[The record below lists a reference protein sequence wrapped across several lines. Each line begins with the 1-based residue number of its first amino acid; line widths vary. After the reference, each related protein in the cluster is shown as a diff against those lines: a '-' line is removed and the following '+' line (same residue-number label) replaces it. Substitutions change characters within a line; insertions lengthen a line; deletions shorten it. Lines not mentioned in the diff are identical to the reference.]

1 SEGQRE
7 KRAVVDLLSF
17 DSENELIADGVGK
30 VSLLVGADATVVVH
44 KEDGLVQKNTSPGEI
59 RVMGNCA
66 PVSSAKGGQQQWLR
80 TAKVIRA
87 DGKMEE
93 YETAVPAG
101 HVVARS
107 PGYYVCSGEA
117 MQVGARPPVVGE
129 GEQLQP
135 GQLYFLLPLSY
146 SRRPLS
152 LPDLCLFAAKASAAL
167 RQPSSLACNAH
178 AVRGHQ
184 FCVSSSLI
192 EQQQKPFLA

>member
-1 SEGQRE
+1 MKSTDGSQRS
-7 KRAVVDLLSF
+7 ASVPLSHAHVVSR
-17 DSENELIADGVGK
+17 E
-30 VSLLVGADATVVVH
+30 
-44 KEDGLVQKNTSPGEI
+44 
-59 RVMGNCA
+59 RYVMGNCA
-66 PVSSAKGGQQQWLR
+66 PVSSKGRQQQQQQQRRRTAQWSSSA

-101 HVVARS
+101 RVVARS

-117 MQVGARPPVVGE
+117 MQVGAHPPVVGE
-129 GEQLQP
+129 GEKLQA

-167 RQPSSLACNAH
+167 RLPY
-178 AVRGHQ
+178 
-184 FCVSSSLI
+184 
-192 EQQQKPFLA
+192 

>member
-1 SEGQRE
+1 MRHHE
-7 KRAVVDLLSF
+7 A
-17 DSENELIADGVGK
+17 ELPLDFTADG
-30 VSLLVGADATVVVH
+30 SLAEMFGFDQRKTDELGQSSSVRTLWNGS
-44 KEDGLVQKNTSPGEI
+44 KRRIPGEI

-101 HVVARS
+101 RVVARS